1 MLRMETLSVFICE
14 DHQIVIDGIRSI
26 LSDIT
31 RKSSVLAF
39 SNGRDLLNALEFDE
53 PDILI
58 LDINL
63 PDMNG
68 LDILK
73 EIRKENEEMPI
84 LILTMHSDPFVVKKV
99 KSLGGNGYLLKD
111 FGEKEFLRA
120 LDKVLSGGYY
130 QSPSV
135 DIDENVNEDKHTLQL
150 TEREK
155 EIIRLSARGKSSNE
169 IADELFLSPHTVN
182 THRRNIYKKLRISNI
197 KELIKFAYDEGI
209 A

>member
-1 MLRMETLSVFICE
+1 MEKLSVFICE

-26 LSDIT
+26 LADISGNADV
-31 RKSSVLAF
+31 RAF
-39 SNGRDLLNALEFDE
+39 SNGTELLKALHNDH

-58 LDINL
+58 LDLNL
-63 PDMNG
+63 PDVNG
-68 LDILK
+68 LDVLK
-73 EIRKENEEMPI
+73 EIRKKYIDLPV
-84 LILTMHSDPFVVKKV
+84 LILTMHSDPYVVKKV

-120 LDKVLSGGYY
+120 LDTILAGGYY

-135 DIDENVNEDKHTLQL
+135 DTIDYEHEDKHTLTL
-150 TEREK
+150 TDREK

-169 IADELFLSPHTVN
+169 IADELYLSHHTVN